1 MNKLLTANERFSDV
15 ETVRARRSVFSIPFN
30 HKFTMN
36 AGSVVP
42 FYAAEVLPGDSFD
55 VSTTAL
61 CRMMT
66 PIFPV
71 MDNAFLEFAYFFVP
85 MRLTWEHTKEF
96 FGENRDSAWAQSVD
110 YTIPH
115 AIVHPSVGGVFD
127 SMGVPVDSQSSSGVG
142 FDVSVLQARAYR
154 LIWNRWFRNENLQD
168 PVVVNTGDDGSV
180 DTDLDKLLPV
190 GKLNDFFTT
199 CLPAPQKG
207 NAVDLDLT
215 DGVDLQVYSGIDHN
229 HSQSNVNL
237 RHQTFNT
244 ISTAR
249 AGTGSP
255 LYFVKQSQPSGSGFS
270 SGILKSFDDETI
282 TNGDNPTPDTYP
294 VWITNL
300 WADTDGI
307 GSVTV
312 NQLRTAFQVQR
323 ILERSAR
330 GGTRYIEYVRAA
342 FGVSSPDARFQDP
355 EYLGGSRS
363 VINMEQ
369 VLQTSSTDSVT
380 PQGNTSGMS
389 KTFTGGKSFNRFFT
403 EHGFIIGTCYIRTMH
418 TYQQGLPRQF
428 SRRSRYDFYDPALA
442 NVGEQPVYRSE
453 IYANGTQQND
463 TMVFGYREAWDEY
476 RSMPS
481 RVSGYMRSGISGS
494 LDPWHYG
501 DYYASAPILSA
512 EWWQETPDNI
522 DRTIAVTSSVSHQF
536 VMDVLLNQKVARC
549 MPVYSTPGL
558 IDHF

>member
-1 MNKLLTANERFSDV
+1 MNKLLMANERFADV
-15 ETVRARRSVFSIPFN
+15 ETVKARRSVFSIPFN

-42 FYAAEVLPGDSFD
+42 FYSAEVLPGDSFD

-71 MDNAFLEFAYFFVP
+71 MDNAFLEFAFFFVP
-85 MRLTWEHTKEF
+85 MRLTWDHTKEF
-96 FGENRDSAWAQSVD
+96 FGENRNSAWTQNTE

-115 AIVHPSVGGVFD
+115 AVVHPSVGGVFD
-127 SMGVPVDSQSSSGVG
+127 SIGVPVDTQSNNGAG

-168 PVVVNTGDDGSV
+168 PVLVNTGDDGSV

-199 CLPAPQKG
+199 CLPSPQKG

-215 DGVDLQVYSGIDHN
+215 DGTDLQVYAGQVHDHN
-229 HSQSNVNL
+229 QSNIAM
-237 RHQTFNT
+237 RHPTSETLDTKPIGSASHLMFEKRSQLPGSSFSNGEMRVLDDDGTT
-244 ISTAR
+244 VSGASR
-249 AGTGSP
+249 A
-255 LYFVKQSQPSGSGFS
+255 
-270 SGILKSFDDETI
+270 
-282 TNGDNPTPDTYP
+282 
-294 VWITNL
+294 VWLTNL

-342 FGVSSPDARFQDP
+342 FGVSSPDARLQDP

-363 VINMEQ
+363 VINMQQ
-369 VLQTSSTDSVT
+369 VLQTSATDSVT
-380 PQGNTSGMS
+380 PQGNTSGLS

-428 SRRSRYDFYDPALA
+428 SRRSRYDFYDPALS

-453 IYANGTQQND
+453 IYANGTQEND
-463 TMVFGYREAWDEY
+463 TKVFGYREAWDEY

-481 RVSGYMRSGISGS
+481 RVSGYLRSGISGS

-501 DYYASAPILSA
+501 DYYASAPVLSA

-522 DRTIAVTSSVSHQF
+522 DRTIAVSSSVSHQF

-549 MPVYSTPGL
+549 MPVHSTPGL